1 MINPKKNTA
10 QKNITRKNVPLK
22 VKPKNKTNAAPK
34 KGKLGDSNP
43 PQNKPEKKAPKKT
56 IKPNT
61 APKKTTKPN
70 TTPKKNPPVKTTTKN
85 SPVIKTPPKKKPT
98 PKKKAP
104 SQAKPKQKQTKTN
117 IQKIPKPGPK
127 KATNSPTKI
136 NQDRFKVKKTYPPKK
151 TQKTVSPYFTTTATL
166 QTSPG
171 PLREFFSSTISGAS
185 VYATVAGMPLSES
198 RVNVTYINDNTA
210 TTDETPLWYY
220 NVSTTTPI
228 TFGDGITPTDIAHF
242 EEVSVSSGTMPH
254 SGAPMTSSGDVPVT
268 SGTILSGDDITVS
281 YSNREGVSDTMVL
294 DDGLTMM
301 IPTINSEDMTDLAS
315 SPWLD
320 LSEYIPVSFPV
331 PTTTS
336 DPALASPSTIIT
348 LPTETSAI
356 LTTTKPQQRP
366 EENNENNSIDI
377 IYNRVIGVDNDISQ
391 NNLIPRRRVNLRERT
406 KNKRIQE
413 LLEEKRNFLLRMKRG
428 HRV

>member
-1 MINPKKNTA
+1 
-10 QKNITRKNVPLK
+10 
-22 VKPKNKTNAAPK
+22 
-34 KGKLGDSNP
+34 
-43 PQNKPEKKAPKKT
+43 
-56 IKPNT
+56 
-61 APKKTTKPN
+61 
-70 TTPKKNPPVKTTTKN
+70 
-85 SPVIKTPPKKKPT
+85 
-98 PKKKAP
+98 
-104 SQAKPKQKQTKTN
+104 
-117 IQKIPKPGPK
+117 
-127 KATNSPTKI
+127 
-136 NQDRFKVKKTYPPKK
+136 
-151 TQKTVSPYFTTTATL
+151 
-166 QTSPG
+166 
-171 PLREFFSSTISGAS
+171 
-185 VYATVAGMPLSES
+185 MPLSES
-198 RVNVTYINDNTA
+198 RVNVTHINDNTA

-268 SGTILSGDDITVS
+268 SGTILSGNDITVS

-301 IPTINSEDMTDLAS
+301 IPTIYSEDMTDLAS

-336 DPALASPSTIIT
+336 DPALASPSTTIT

-356 LTTTKPQQRP
+356 LTTAKPQQRP
-366 EENNENNSIDI
+366 GENNENNSIDI
-377 IYNRVIGVDNDISQ
+377 IYNRIIGVDNDISQ